1 MVKHIITTISV
12 VTAVMTM
19 AASSARA
26 EVNVNVN
33 LGIPLPS
40 IVIAEPPEFILPSS
54 LGFYVAV
61 GVPHDLFRVDGSY
74 FLFRSNRWYR
84 SPYYDGP
91 WDEVRYRKLPK
102 PLRRHKFERIRYYR
116 DQEYKHYRHNRHGY
130 KGKFYKPE
138 KRGGKDR
145 DHRRG
150 DDRKRD
156 DRRRDDRRHD
166 RHDRQNN
173 HDRDVR
179 DLNPWKNN
187 H

>member
-1 MVKHIITTISV
+1 MIKHVISAISV
-12 VTAVMTM
+12 ITAVMIMGSTP
-19 AASSARA
+19 ARA

-40 IVIAEPPEFILPSS
+40 IVIAEPPEFILPSA

-61 GVPHDLFRVDGSY
+61 GVPHDLFRIDGVY
-74 FLFRSNRWYR
+74 FLFRDNRWYR

-116 DQEYKHYRHNRHGY
+116 DEEYRHYRHNRHGY
-130 KGKFYKPE
+130 KGKFYRPE
-138 KRGGKDR
+138 KRHGRDHDR
-145 DHRRG
+145 DNR
-150 DDRKRD
+150 RD
-156 DRRRDDRRHD
+156 DRRRRDEPRRERHERHD
-166 RHDRQNN
+166 RHDG
-173 HDRDVR
+173 DSRDIR
-179 DLNPWKNN
+179 ELNPWKNN